1 MLKSPDET
9 VPPQEEAIHR
19 DALGILL
26 RRMRKK
32 NHAAASC
39 RQVIDL
45 LRCAIAFNKC
55 SDMLLL
61 AYHAFSDP
69 A

>member
-32 NHAAASC
+32 IMRRPAADKS
-39 RQVIDL
+39 
-45 LRCAIAFNKC
+45 
-55 SDMLLL
+55 
-61 AYHAFSDP
+61 
-69 A
+69 